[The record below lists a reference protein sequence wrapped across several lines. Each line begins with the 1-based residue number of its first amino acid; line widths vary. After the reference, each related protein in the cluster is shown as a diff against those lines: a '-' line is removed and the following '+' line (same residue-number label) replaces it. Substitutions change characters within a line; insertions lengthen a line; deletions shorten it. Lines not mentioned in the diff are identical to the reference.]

1 MDKLQKNFKEGITT
15 TLLGFFLLIGNF
27 YYLTEKDGDTMIF
40 FGTLLISL
48 ALFLAPD
55 DLVKGIKALIRKNQ
69 DKQL

>member
-1 MDKLQKNFKEGITT
+1 MDKLQKNFKDGVATT
-15 TLLGFFLLIGNF
+15 ILGFFLLIGNF

-55 DLVKGIKALIRKNQ
+55 DLVKGIKALIKKNQ
-69 DKQL
+69 DKQI

>member
-1 MDKLQKNFKEGITT
+1 MSRLEKNFKEGVLTT
-15 TLLGFFLLIGNF
+15 ILGFFLLIGNF
-27 YYLTEKDGDTMIF
+27 YYLTEKDGDTTIF

-55 DLVKGIKALIRKNQ
+55 DLVKGIKALIKRNQ

>member
-15 TLLGFFLLIGNF
+15 TILGFLLLIGNF
-27 YYLTEKDGDTMIF
+27 YYLTEKDGDTTIF

-55 DLVKGIKALIRKNQ
+55 DLKSGIKSLIKKNQ
-69 DKQL
+69 NKEL